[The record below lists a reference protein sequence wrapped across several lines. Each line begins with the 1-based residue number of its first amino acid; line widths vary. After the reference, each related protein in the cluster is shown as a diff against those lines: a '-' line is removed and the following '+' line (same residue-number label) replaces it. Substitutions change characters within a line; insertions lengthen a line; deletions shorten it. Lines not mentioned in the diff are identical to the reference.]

1 MVLLEVVNPIAGLLL
16 LRHSKDK
23 VVVVVLT
30 QLIQVVIKLGK
41 DMEVYMEVV
50 EEVQVLMMQV
60 K

>member
-1 MVLLEVVNPIAGLLL
+1 MVLLEVVNMVAVLVLLL
-16 LRHSKDK
+16 HRKDK

>member
-1 MVLLEVVNPIAGLLL
+1 MVLLEVVKPIAGLLL

-30 QLIQVVIKLGK
+30 QLVQVVIKLGK

-50 EEVQVLMMQV
+50 EEV
-60 K
+60 